1 MKAVNLI
8 PAEHRRGGGLGL
20 AGRSGGAQYVVV
32 GLIGGL
38 AALALLYGE
47 ADHEISAK
55 QAQATKLSAEAARAQ
70 SEASK
75 LAPYTSFVAMRE
87 ERLKDVQELAN
98 TRFDWAHVMHELGRV
113 LPTDA
118 SLSSVTAT
126 VGAGTPGAAATPAAP
141 ASTTAAAAGGA
152 AATGTVTS
160 ATPPG
165 STPTFTISGCAT
177 TQSEVALTMNRLRLM
192 DGVSEVTLQSSTKGG
207 GGGSGSGGGAGGCPT
222 GDPVF
227 SMQVSFDPLPA
238 PAVKTP
244 TPAATTTSTSNDT
257 SPSGTATSTTL
268 PR

>member
-8 PAEHRRGGGLGL
+8 PSEQRRGGGVGL

-32 GLIGGL
+32 GLVGGL

-126 VGAGTPGAAATPAAP
+126 VGAAT
-141 ASTTAAAAGGA
+141 TTAAAAPAPAAGA
-152 AATGTVTS
+152 AATSTAASTVTS

-165 STPTFTISGCAT
+165 STPTFTIGGCAT

-192 DGVSEVTLQSSTKGG
+192 DGVSEVTLQSSSKGG
-207 GGGSGSGGGAGGCPT
+207 GGGASGGGAGGCPA

-238 PAVKTP
+238 PTVKTP
-244 TPAATTTSTSNDT
+244 APVATSTSNDT
-257 SPSGTATSTTL
+257 SSAANAATTTL

>member
-8 PAEHRRGGGLGL
+8 PSEQRRGGGVGL

-55 QAQATKLSAEAARAQ
+55 QAQATKLRGEAARAQ

-118 SLSSVTAT
+118 SLSQVTAT
-126 VGAGTPGAAATPAAP
+126 VGAA
-141 ASTTAAAAGGA
+141 TTAAAAAPAPAAGA
-152 AATGTVTS
+152 TSTAASTVTS
-160 ATPPG
+160 ATPAG
-165 STPTFTISGCAT
+165 STPTFTIGGCAT

-192 DGVSEVTLQSSTKGG
+192 DGVSEVTLQSSSKAGG
-207 GGGSGSGGGAGGCPT
+207 GGGGGGAAGGCPA

-227 SMQVSFDPLPA
+227 NMQVSFDPLPA

-244 TPAATTTSTSNDT
+244 APAATSTSNDT
-257 SPSGTATSTTL
+257 SPAAKAATTKL